1 MARGIGLDIGS
12 RAVRAVQISV
22 GGRGPATLD
31 RVGQVQLP
39 PGALRD
45 GEIAQPDAVVESLR
59 ALWSRFG
66 FKGRRVALGV
76 ANQQVIV
83 RRLDLPYLPENE
95 LRQSLGFQ
103 VQDSIPIPVEQAILD
118 FQILENY
125 QTAEGQLLSRI
136 LVVAAQRQ
144 MVEAIVAVVG
154 EARLEPTNLDLD
166 AFALVR
172 SLAPPRLLSGE
183 DGELLVD
190 VGAAVTNIVVHQ
202 GGTPRFVRIL
212 LMGGNAITD
221 SLVGALG
228 ISHEQAERT
237 KASIGLLAEARDRR
251 DEAAGLIAERADRF
265 IDELRGSLDYYSAQS
280 ESVPVRRVVL
290 TGGAS
295 QLPNLRE
302 RLSDALGLPVERGH
316 PMQEL
321 KVGDVG
327 IRREQLIEAEPQL
340 AVAIG
345 LALGAAG

>member
-1 MARGIGLDIGS
+1 MARTIGLDIGS

-45 GEIAQPDAVVESLR
+45 GEIAQPDAVVEALR

-125 QTAEGQLLSRI
+125 QTDEGQLVSRI

-144 MVEAIVAVVG
+144 MVEAIVGVVG
-154 EARLEPTNLDLD
+154 QARLEPTILDLD

-190 VGAAVTNIVVHQ
+190 IGAAVTNIVVHQ

-228 ISHEQAERT
+228 MSYEQAEST
-237 KASIGLLAEARDRR
+237 KASIGLVTDARDRE
-251 DEAAGLIAERADRF
+251 EAARLIAERADRF

-295 QLPNLRE
+295 QLSNLRE
-302 RLSDALGLPVERGH
+302 RLSDVLGLPVERGH

-321 KVGDVG
+321 QVGDVG
-327 IRREQLIEAEPQL
+327 IGRDQLIESEPYL

-345 LALGAAG
+345 LALGAGA